1 MEMLIVVTGLVA
13 AAGGAL
19 VLLVCLAGKRA
30 QLVKA
35 FNVQQEREAREKQ
48 LEQNQAKNRQNETS
62 ATLPASQLLPQE

>member
-62 ATLPASQLLPQE
+62 VALPASQLLPQE

>member
-1 MEMLIVVTGLVA
+1 MEMLIVLMGFSA

-35 FNVQQEREAREKQ
+35 FNMQQERETRKKQVEEKQ
-48 LEQNQAKNRQNETS
+48 EDQKQKQNQPAV
-62 ATLPASQLLPQE
+62 ALPLSK